1 MVLILFRCVPVKAWV
16 VLSWKYRVAMRF
28 VVVMAA
34 GSGFWCSGVW
44 YSVLPSTRLLI
55 HSFDSF
61 VRFSLVILFRW
72 AIDVK
77 LSAFDMRCIPFW
89 LGPLEA
95 SLAAWSAFSFPA
107 IFTEGSEEDV
117 ETYKI
122 LICYQLVFKNYKPG
136 THEAMK
142 PSRCRIAVGGSVTKS
157 SEETS

>member
-34 GSGFWCSGVW
+34 GSGFWCSGAW
-44 YSVLPSTRLLI
+44 YSVLPLTRLSI

-77 LSAFDMRCIPFW
+77 LSAFDMCCTPFW
-89 LGPLEA
+89 LGPLAA

-107 IFTEGSEEDV
+107 IFE
-117 ETYKI
+117 
-122 LICYQLVFKNYKPG
+122 CPG
-136 THEAMK
+136 TQW
-142 PSRCRIAVGGSVTKS
+142 
-157 SEETS
+157 